1 MKCAVLLFLSVL
13 LLFGCVA
20 TPTGNIEVFGNAAKG
35 VTDKVDA
42 VIKEYN
48 DANIQNE
55 LTKLAQHSNPIT
67 IAAFDPVGEVLIKDA
82 DKKNYALYKANK
94 ALGSYATALSGLA
107 KAGSRDEIDLA
118 AAKLYGSLHSLD
130 EQYKTMRGTNL
141 LDDSTSAIIGRVI
154 AEIGTLYVE
163 KKRGDALKTIII
175 SADKPIQTICD
186 VIIGELLKGTIQER
200 LFTVRYTELSG
211 YISDY
216 NSIVGKS
223 NFDTKKKAL
232 EAIYQKYRVMQ
243 ASSAAVQ
250 DAVASTEAI
259 KTAHATIRQE
269 VEKDRFTSKSITEA
283 IGRLKD
289 IQDHYDDLGELMLT
303 CKTQLIADKDKGIIC
318 K

>member
-1 MKCAVLLFLSVL
+1 VS
-13 LLFGCVA
+13 

-94 ALGSYATALSGLA
+94 ALGAYATALSGLA

-118 AAKLYGSLHSLD
+118 AAKLYGSLHGLN
-130 EQYKTMRGTNL
+130 EQYRTMRGTNL
-141 LDDSTSAIIGRVI
+141 LDDSTSATIGRVI

-163 KKRGDALKTIII
+163 KKRGDALKTIIV

-223 NFDTKKKAL
+223 NFDTKQKAV
-232 EAIYQKYRVMQ
+232 EAIYQKYRLMQ

-250 DAVASTEAI
+250 EAIAATEAI
-259 KTAHATIRQE
+259 KTAHAAIRQE

-289 IQDHYDDLGELMLT
+289 IQDHDNDLEELMLK
-303 CKTQLIADKDKGIIC
+303 CKTQLIADKEKGIIC